1 MADSIYGLH
10 VCTRRVVAVETDA
23 STSGGSPTCRCGR
36 LEFVIDETLWPAP
49 AKLNLFLHVTGRR
62 PDGYHE
68 LQTVFQLIDLS
79 DTIAISVREGGRI
92 ERPDGPVGVDP
103 EMDLTVRAA
112 RALQTAADCR
122 LGATLRVRKRI
133 PMGGGLGGGSSDAAT
148 VLLGLNHLWG
158 CGMSLDEL
166 ARIGLPLGA
175 DVPVFVRGSSA
186 WGQGVGEDLQ
196 PLQLPE
202 TWYVVIHPGVS
213 VGTHEVFQSPELTRN
228 SPVITIR
235 AFFQSGG
242 RNDCEPV
249 VRARFPE
256 VADALDWLGQF
267 ASARLTGTGSCIF
280 APCATAIDAERLAAR
295 VPDRWTSYVA
305 RGLNVSPVHELLLT
319 RGPA

>member
-1 MADSIYGLH
+1 M
-10 VCTRRVVAVETDA
+10 T
-23 STSGGSPTCRCGR
+23 
-36 LEFVIDETLWPAP
+36 DETLWPAP

-68 LQTVFQLIDLS
+68 LQTVFQLIDLC
-79 DTIAISVREGGRI
+79 DTIAIAVREDGRI
-92 ERPDGPVGVDP
+92 ERPDGPPGVDP
-103 EMDLTVRAA
+103 ESDLTVRAA
-112 RALQTAADCR
+112 RALQQATGCK

-133 PMGGGLGGGSSDAAT
+133 PMGGGLGGGSSDAAS
-148 VLLGLNHLWG
+148 VLLGLNEVWG
-158 CGMSLDEL
+158 CGLAVDAL
-166 ARIGLPLGA
+166 ARLGLPLGA

-196 PLQLPE
+196 PLELPE
-202 TWYVVIHPGVS
+202 SWYVVIHPGVA
-213 VGTHEVFQSPELTRN
+213 VGTRDVFQSPELTRN

-249 VRARFPE
+249 VRARFPA
-256 VADALDWLGQF
+256 VAEALDWLEKY
-267 ASARLTGTGSCIF
+267 APARLTGTGSCIF

-305 RGLNVSPVHELLLT
+305 RGLNVSPVHAMLRA
-319 RGPA
+319 RGVAV